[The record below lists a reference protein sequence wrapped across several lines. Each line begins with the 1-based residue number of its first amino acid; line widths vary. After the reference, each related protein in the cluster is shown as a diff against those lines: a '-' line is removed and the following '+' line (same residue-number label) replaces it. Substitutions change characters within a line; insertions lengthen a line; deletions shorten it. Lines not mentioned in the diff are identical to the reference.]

1 MNNKFHPLS
10 VSFLNRIC
18 ICLSAFAILT
28 GGIIYTLFRASEPL
42 FFRWLNEAGFE
53 HWLAVIR
60 QNSLTHAP
68 FLSEW
73 IIYSLPNGLWAFAY
87 ALVIT
92 SIWSGS
98 KSWIRILWMVSIPI
112 LVLGYELFQY
122 AGILSGTYCFQDMVL
137 SLLGLVIGIMIGL
150 KMYKANNDEKIPEK

>member
-1 MNNKFHPLS
+1 M
-10 VSFLNRIC
+10 
-18 ICLSAFAILT
+18 CLSAFAILT
-28 GGIIYTLFRASEPL
+28 GGIIYILFRASEPL

-73 IIYSLPNGLWAFAY
+73 IVYSLPNGLWAFAY

-92 SIWSGS
+92 SIWSES
-98 KSWIRILWMVSIPI
+98 KFRIRILWMASIPI
-112 LVLGYELFQY
+112 LVLGFELFQY
-122 AGILSGTYCFQDMVL
+122 AGILPGTFCFQDMAL
-137 SLLGLVIGIMIGL
+137 GLLGLVIGIMVGL
-150 KMYKANNDEKIPEK
+150 KTNKANNDEKIPEE